1 MDNCLKLA
9 EARQAYT
16 TEDSYMSSVVDK
28 ATTLSFR
35 KEPVLILGETG
46 TGKELM
52 ANILHGA
59 NPERLVTVNTTA
71 VTDTLFE
78 SELFGH
84 KKGSFTGAFADR
96 EGLVEHASGGTLFLD
111 EIGDMPVDLQ
121 AKILRLIQFG
131 TYRIVGDNETQT
143 TDCRIVAA
151 TCANL
156 EDMIEQGTFRRDLF
170 YRLSTF
176 VLNCTPL
183 RKRRHD
189 AIKFITEHPI
199 YEDIPADD
207 SVAIIDHI
215 ANSNLDGNYR
225 ELEQI
230 MLRYEVLKELPN

>member
-1 MDNCLKLA
+1 
-9 EARQAYT
+9 
-16 TEDSYMSSVVDK
+16 MSSVVDK

-84 KKGSFTGAFADR
+84 KKGSFTGAFADK

-131 TYRIVGDNETQT
+131 TYRRVGDNETRISN
-143 TDCRIVAA
+143 CRIVAA
-151 TCANL
+151 TCASL
-156 EDMIEQGTFRRDLF
+156 PLRIKMQEFREDLY
-170 YRLSTF
+170 YRLNT
-176 VLNCTPL
+176 V
-183 RKRRHD
+183 
-189 AIKFITEHPI
+189 PI
-199 YEDIPADD
+199 LI
-207 SVAIIDHI
+207 
-215 ANSNLDGNYR
+215 
-225 ELEQI
+225 
-230 MLRYEVLKELPN
+230 